1 MDFGSY
7 ESDADLLVLDSDL
20 DITMLSARAMHF
32 AADPA
37 HCVHTGGESKVAI
50 NQ

>member
-20 DITMLSARAMHF
+20 DVTIQSAKAMHF
-32 AADPA
+32 AADPS
-37 HCVHTGGESKVAI
+37 HCVHTGGASKVAI